1 MISVSQEVIDLIN
14 ADSRTFRAK
23 FKHGDSVYDKIM
35 SLKWN
40 VCLPSSSFSVGNALS
55 IGIQCTAFD
64 VPVSIKG
71 EELELV
77 ITIEGSADE
86 ISIGSFTAEKP
97 TIQNGIVSFNAYDD
111 MSKAGNIPYNST
123 LGEGKH
129 TVNQYV
135 ADVAETLG
143 IGYIS
148 LGSEGEVTV
157 ENDYLSGNSCR
168 NALAYLAGYLGRN
181 CVIKN
186 KKISMKKFT
195 LVDYTM
201 NADRI
206 EEPELEDIDSEIDFI
221 IAQIS
226 SNNTIMNGNGATG
239 TELVCPI
246 MTESQL
252 SNVANM
258 LFGDASPVKTY
269 RSGKVKLLLG
279 DPRLELCDVIKLDY
293 KDAEYIIPIT
303 SISFEYDGGLMT
315 DIEAYALK
323 EPTLLTPSQR
333 LDFAV
338 QEEVKKV
345 LEQLKNIDGTYFYIR
360 YSPNADG
367 SNMTEEPDDKTEYI
381 GVCSTNQSSAPG
393 EASAYTW
400 SKFKGKDGSSNF
412 FHVKYSNDG
421 GKTFTGTD
429 GETAGEYIGILVDS
443 NEDESTNPSDYTW
456 SKIVGTNGKGISAVI
471 NYYLTTNKMGG
482 VTRDDFGGNTEIV
495 TPDKDKPYLWNYE
508 EIRYTSGNP
517 TYTDP
522 CIIGNFAENGSNGRG
537 IKSITEY
544 YLTTQTESTPSKSSF
559 KDTVQTPTETF
570 PFLWNYEKIEYTDES
585 TPYESDVRLI
595 GVYGSDGKSLFTW
608 VKYADDASGTN
619 MSDNATGKKYMGIA
633 YNKTS
638 ATESTTASDYAWSK
652 IQGDDGRGVS
662 KVVTEYYLSTS
673 ETTQIGGSWSE
684 DAPEWVDEK
693 YLWTR
698 LATTYTDGK
707 TEYSDPVVDA
717 SWKKTSVVDE
727 ASKELNETLA
737 NALGLHVTEYAVG
750 SSRIRYYHSNSSLTS
765 SKSGD
770 TILVFNSN
778 GFGVCKT
785 GWNNGNPQ
793 FTYGAT
799 FDGKAV
805 WDILTANTINADLI
819 KAGSIKSL
827 PSAKVQTTIN
837 LDDGTYTSTAGD
849 TKITIQGGEVDE
861 ESGAETTPA
870 GILLDNLSD
879 GSTIRFSV
887 SGIQFMSQEYLKA
900 YTAYAI
906 ALAIDIAL
914 GTNNAPALKPEDPYF
929 SSVAEKDIKTTN
941 LHCKNIYIVG
951 DSDGNEYN
959 LMDALS
965 MLSEQVNLLSE
976 SLTTLQEKYL
986 ALEEAL
992 GQQHEHTAS
1001 TAVRENVVPA
1011 TCTTQGS
1018 YDEVVYCA
1026 TCPEE
1031 ISRTK
1036 KYTNKL
1042 DHSYTSAITKQPT
1055 CIETGIRTHTC
1066 TRCGDS
1072 YTEVISATGE
1082 HIDSD
1087 GNGCCDVC
1095 GTKTGEFY
1103 TLTLNV
1109 EPSGGGTVE
1118 GAGSYLSGSA
1128 ATVKAAHA
1136 NGYTFEGWYQ
1146 GTTKLSGNATYSVP
1160 MTASKTLT
1168 AKFTKNPTS
1177 YTISL
1182 TASPTGGG
1190 YFKIG
1195 GVKTNSSSLTEGSTV
1210 TIEAIPN
1217 DGYTFKKWSDGSTSA
1232 SRTVTVNSAIA
1243 YTATFE
1249 AVETEQTISEG
1260 VETSVNLPV
1269 QKEVVYLK
1277 FVPKYSGSYTFVSL
1291 DQSSLDPD
1299 GYIYLADKQS
1309 QKDSDTSSGGFSVS
1323 WDGFVAGTT
1332 YYLAARLWSGTGTL
1346 KVKVTKDAV
1355 VQNYTITTAASPSS
1369 YGSITGG
1376 GTYASGATATLTATP
1391 NSGYRF
1397 TKWQDGNTDNPRSV
1411 TVTGN
1416 ATYTATFEAVT
1427 ANTEDTIATGQT
1439 KTVTVGNSNASGL
1452 SGLSASN
1459 FSLLKFTPTVT
1470 AEYSFRATG
1479 YTGSSSDTCGCLF
1492 NSSKSTMLASNDN
1505 IGDSSHFSIR
1515 YNCTAGT
1522 TYYLG
1527 VKFYDANVGGTIT
1540 VKCDTET
1547 KYTLTVQASS
1557 SEGGTVSGGGTVKAG
1572 EYCSFTATANDGYE
1586 FAGWYDGNT
1595 LVTTSASSQ
1604 IAMTANKTLTA
1615 KFSKI
1620 LADGQYMFV
1629 ITKTA
1634 GTPTATVK
1642 VKRNGEDITVAD
1654 DWRDTY
1660 AFNEGDTFELTV
1672 TPESNRSFSWHFDK
1686 RNMTSSV
1693 NPFTF
1698 TATASD
1704 NGGRITLYG

>member
-111 MSKAGNIPYNST
+111 MSRAGNIPYNST

-269 RSGKVKLLLG
+269 RSGNVKLLLG

-293 KDAEYIIPIT
+293 KDTEYIIPIT

-315 DIEAYALK
+315 DLEAYALK

-345 LEQLKNIDGTYFYIR
+345 LEQLKNIDGIYFYIR

-443 NEDESTNPSDYTW
+443 NEDDSTNPSDYTW
-456 SKIVGTNGKGISAVI
+456 SKIVGKDGKGISEVI
-471 NYYLTTNKMGG
+471 NYYLTTNKADG

-544 YLTTQTESTPSKSSF
+544 YLTTQTESTPSKTSF
-559 KDTVQTPTETF
+559 KGAIQTPSLTY
-570 PFLWNYEKIEYTDES
+570 PFLWNYEKIEYTDDS

-638 ATESTTASDYAWSK
+638 AAESTTASDYAWSK
-652 IQGDDGRGVS
+652 IQGDNGRGVS

-673 ETTQIGGSWSE
+673 ETTQTGGSWSE
-684 DAPEWVDEK
+684 DAPEWVDGR

-698 LATTYTDGK
+698 LVTYYTDG
-707 TEYSDPVVDA
+707 TNTPSDPVVDA

-737 NALGLHVTEYAVG
+737 NALGLYVTEENGV
-750 SSRIRYYHSNSSLTS
+750 RYYHSVKPLESCGEGS
-765 SKSGD
+765 
-770 TILVFNSN
+770 TILMLNA
-778 GFGVCKT
+778 GAFGVCTT
-785 GWNNGNPQ
+785 GWNGGNPDFQ
-793 FTYGAT
+793 YGTA
-799 FDGKAV
+799 FEKGEAV
-805 WDILTANTINADLI
+805 WNILAANKISADLI
-819 KAGSIKSL
+819 EAGSIKSL

-837 LDDGTYTSTAGD
+837 LDDGTISSTNGETSV
-849 TKITIQGGEVDE
+849 KIQGGYTDE
-861 ESGAETTPA
+861 NGVTYPA
-870 GILLDNLSD
+870 GIALESETEDRHFMFTPSELSFT
-879 GSTIRFSV
+879 TI
-887 SGIQFMSQEYLKA
+887 EYLL
-900 YTAYAI
+900 
-906 ALAIDIAL
+906 ALL
-914 GTNNAPALKPEDPYF
+914 LHELNPSRNPKPADPYF
-929 SSVAEKDIKTTN
+929 SSIAEKDIKTTN
-941 LHCKNIYIVG
+941 IHCKNIYIAG
-951 DSDGNEYN
+951 TDGNEYN
-959 LMDALS
+959 LLDELVIMG
-965 MLSEQVNLLSE
+965 EQVNLLSE
-976 SLTTLQEKYL
+976 SLAALQEKYL

-992 GQQHEHTAS
+992 GQQHEHTYVS
-1001 TAVRENVVPA
+1001 SV
-1011 TCTTQGS
+1011 
-1018 YDEVVYCA
+1018 
-1026 TCPEE
+1026 
-1031 ISRTK
+1031 
-1036 KYTNKL
+1036 
-1042 DHSYTSAITKQPT
+1042 TKQPT
-1055 CIETGIRTHTC
+1055 CTEQGTRKYTC
-1066 TRCGDS
+1066 SVCGSS
-1072 YTEVISATGE
+1072 YTENISATDHTDSNGDGYCDACGTQIGE
-1082 HIDSD
+1082 LSISVGETKTANIEAGKITYFKFVPSTSGIYEFTSLGTSSTEDTIGYLFDANKNQMATDDD
-1087 GNGCCDVC
+1087 GASNRQFLLTQELTAGVTYYWGIKYYTD
-1095 GTKTGEFY
+1095 TKTG
-1103 TLTLNV
+1103 
-1109 EPSGGGTVE
+1109 S
-1118 GAGSYLSGSA
+1118 
-1128 ATVKAAHA
+1128 
-1136 NGYTFEGWYQ
+1136 
-1146 GTTKLSGNATYSVP
+1146 
-1160 MTASKTLT
+1160 
-1168 AKFTKNPTS
+1168 
-1177 YTISL
+1177 I
-1182 TASPTGGG
+1182 
-1190 YFKIG
+1190 
-1195 GVKTNSSSLTEGSTV
+1195 GVKLTYNG
-1210 TIEAIPN
+1210 
-1217 DGYTFKKWSDGSTSA
+1217 
-1232 SRTVTVNSAIA
+1232 
-1243 YTATFE
+1243 
-1249 AVETEQTISEG
+1249 
-1260 VETSVNLPV
+1260 
-1269 QKEVVYLK
+1269 
-1277 FVPKYSGSYTFVSL
+1277 
-1291 DQSSLDPD
+1291 
-1299 GYIYLADKQS
+1299 
-1309 QKDSDTSSGGFSVS
+1309 SSGGSS
-1323 WDGFVAGTT
+1323 ETT
-1332 YYLAARLWSGTGTL
+1332 Y
-1346 KVKVTKDAV
+1346 
-1355 VQNYTITTAASPSS
+1355 
-1369 YGSITGG
+1369 
-1376 GTYASGATATLTATP
+1376 
-1391 NSGYRF
+1391 
-1397 TKWQDGNTDNPRSV
+1397 
-1411 TVTGN
+1411 
-1416 ATYTATFEAVT
+1416 
-1427 ANTEDTIATGQT
+1427 TEDTIADGVLYIGTNTTSIDNTYQGNTEIT
-1439 KTVTVGNSNASGL
+1439 KVIIPNNVTE
-1452 SGLSASN
+1452 
-1459 FSLLKFTPTVT
+1459 F
-1470 AEYSFRATG
+1470 ATDG
-1479 YTGSSSDTCGCLF
+1479 SDTGGQCFRGCTNLTEVVVG
-1492 NSSKSTMLASNDN
+1492 SGITK
-1505 IGDSSHFSIR
+1505 I
-1515 YNCTAGT
+1515 
-1522 TYYLG
+1522 TYAC
-1527 VKFYDANVGGTIT
+1527 FYDCSSLAKVTIPTSVTTISEFAFGGTA
-1540 VKCDTET
+1540 
-1547 KYTLTVQASS
+1547 LTDVYYKGTQEQWSS
-1557 SEGGTVSGGGTVKAG
+1557 INIENNNTPLTN
-1572 EYCSFTATANDGYE
+1572 ATIHYN
-1586 FAGWYDGNT
+1586 
-1595 LVTTSASSQ
+1595 S
-1604 IAMTANKTLTA
+1604 
-1615 KFSKI
+1615 
-1620 LADGQYMFV
+1620 
-1629 ITKTA
+1629 
-1634 GTPTATVK
+1634 
-1642 VKRNGEDITVAD
+1642 
-1654 DWRDTY
+1654 
-1660 AFNEGDTFELTV
+1660 
-1672 TPESNRSFSWHFDK
+1672 
-1686 RNMTSSV
+1686 
-1693 NPFTF
+1693 
-1698 TATASD
+1698 
-1704 NGGRITLYG
+1704 

>member
-40 VCLPSSSFSVGNALS
+40 VCLPSSSFSIGNALS

-111 MSKAGNIPYNST
+111 MSRAGNIPYNST

-143 IGYIS
+143 IDYIS

-269 RSGKVKLLLG
+269 RSGNVKLLLG

-303 SISFEYDGGLMT
+303 SVSFEYDGGLMT
-315 DIEAYALK
+315 DLEAYALK

-345 LEQLKNIDGTYFYIR
+345 LAQLKNIDGIYFYIR

-443 NEDESTNPSDYTW
+443 NEDDSTNPSDYTW
-456 SKIVGTNGKGISAVI
+456 SKIVGKDGKGISEVI
-471 NYYLTTNKMGG
+471 NYYLTTDKADG

-544 YLTTQTESTPSKSSF
+544 YLTTQTESTPSKTSF
-559 KDTVQTPTETF
+559 KGVIQTPSLTY
-570 PFLWNYEKIEYTDES
+570 PFLWNYEKIEYTDNS

-619 MSDNATGKKYMGIA
+619 MSDDATGKKYMGIA
-633 YNKTS
+633 YNKTL

-652 IQGDDGRGVS
+652 IQGDNGRGVS

-673 ETTQIGGSWSE
+673 ETTQTGGSWSE
-684 DAPEWVDEK
+684 DALEWVDGR

-698 LATTYTDGK
+698 LVTYYTDG
-707 TEYSDPVVDA
+707 TNTPSDPVVDA

-737 NALGLHVTEYAVG
+737 NALGLYVTEYPVNG
-750 SSRIRYYHSNSSLTS
+750 GKIRYYHSNPILESSTS
-765 SKSGD
+765 D
-770 TILVFNSN
+770 NIILVFNSN
-778 GFGVCKT
+778 GFGVCTT
-785 GWNNGNPQ
+785 GWNGGNPEFENGMDFGQ
-793 FTYGAT
+793 
-799 FDGKAV
+799 GKAIWNV
-805 WDILTANTINADLI
+805 LIANKISADLI
-819 KAGSIKSL
+819 EAGVLSSRSNSDLQTKLDLATGILKFIFSEGQVVAKGFTVGNEADLTAEQNEELKWVSLNRWPGVHMNMTMPERSVCAYYTPAGLMVGDSSYIESIAAYAIQQFKYECGKGTEPIPL
-827 PSAKVQTTIN
+827 PDFLVSEVGPEYISTKEVLCSN
-837 LDDGTYTSTAGD
+837 LVYISTAGREKNLKD
-849 TKITIQGGEVDE
+849 LDSLVSSLSSECENLKTSLASLQQKY
-861 ESGAETTPA
+861 AE
-870 GILLDNLSD
+870 L
-879 GSTIRFSV
+879 
-887 SGIQFMSQEYLKA
+887 
-900 YTAYAI
+900 
-906 ALAIDIAL
+906 
-914 GTNNAPALKPEDPYF
+914 
-929 SSVAEKDIKTTN
+929 
-941 LHCKNIYIVG
+941 
-951 DSDGNEYN
+951 
-959 LMDALS
+959 
-965 MLSEQVNLLSE
+965 
-976 SLTTLQEKYL
+976 
-986 ALEEAL
+986 LEEIGKAC
-992 GQQHEHTAS
+992 EHPS
-1001 TAVRENVVPA
+1001 TVTKQENVVNP

-1018 YDEVVYCA
+1018 YDNVVYCA
-1026 TCPEE
+1026 TCGEE
-1031 ISRTK
+1031 ITDSRETI
-1036 KYTNKL
+1036 TTDALGHN
-1042 DHSYTSAITKQPT
+1042 YTSSITKQPT
-1055 CIETGIRTHTC
+1055 CTEQGTRKYTC
-1066 TRCGDS
+1066 SVCGSS
-1072 YTEVISATGE
+1072 YTENISATG
-1082 HIDSD
+1082 HTDSNGD
-1087 GNGCCDVC
+1087 GYCDAC
-1095 GTKTGEFY
+1095 GTAVGTFY
-1103 TLTLNV
+1103 TVTLEV
-1109 EPSGGGTVE
+1109 
-1118 GAGSYLSGSA
+1118 
-1128 ATVKAAHA
+1128 
-1136 NGYTFEGWYQ
+1136 
-1146 GTTKLSGNATYSVP
+1146 
-1160 MTASKTLT
+1160 
-1168 AKFTKNPTS
+1168 
-1177 YTISL
+1177 
-1182 TASPTGGG
+1182 SPTGGG
-1190 YFKIG
+1190 TVSQSGNGTYVEDTVVTLSATPNNGYYFLYWTDG
-1195 GVKTNSSSLTEGSTV
+1195 NENRLTE
-1210 TIEAIPN
+1210 TIQVFATKN
-1217 DGYTFKKWSDGSTSA
+1217 QTW
-1232 SRTVTVNSAIA
+1232 
-1243 YTATFE
+1243 TAVFE
-1249 AVETEQTISEG
+1249 AEELTISEG
-1260 VETSVNLPV
+1260 ETKTVNVAQCTVGGYGESVPITDFTLV
-1269 QKEVVYLK
+1269 K
-1277 FVPKYSGSYTFVSL
+1277 FVPTVTGTYQFEVTDSTS
-1291 DQSSLDPD
+1291 
-1299 GYIYLADKQS
+1299 
-1309 QKDSDTSSGGFSVS
+1309 SDTCGRLYNSTKTTVLAEDDDAGTGNHFLFTYDCEADTAYYIAVKFYGSGIASGTADLLVTHLSSGGGS
-1323 WDGFVAGTT
+1323 TE
-1332 YYLAARLWSGTGTL
+1332 
-1346 KVKVTKDAV
+1346 TKQV
-1355 VQNYTITTAASPSS
+1355 NIYGSS
-1369 YGSITGG
+1369 YGSVQVSRNGSIVTGVDNQYTFNIG
-1376 GTYASGATATLTATP
+1376 DTVTLTATP
-1391 NSGYRF
+1391 NSGYSF
-1397 TKWQDGNTDNPRSV
+1397 TVWRSMDDFTDLSTENP
-1411 TVTGN
+1411 
-1416 ATYTATFEAVT
+1416 YTFV
-1427 ANTEDTIATGQT
+1427 
-1439 KTVTVGNSNASGL
+1439 V
-1452 SGLSASN
+1452 
-1459 FSLLKFTPTVT
+1459 
-1470 AEYSFRATG
+1470 
-1479 YTGSSSDTCGCLF
+1479 SSSTP
-1492 NSSKSTMLASNDN
+1492 
-1505 IGDSSHFSIR
+1505 
-1515 YNCTAGT
+1515 
-1522 TYYLG
+1522 
-1527 VKFYDANVGGTIT
+1527 
-1540 VKCDTET
+1540 
-1547 KYTLTVQASS
+1547 
-1557 SEGGTVSGGGTVKAG
+1557 
-1572 EYCSFTATANDGYE
+1572 
-1586 FAGWYDGNT
+1586 
-1595 LVTTSASSQ
+1595 SAIQ
-1604 IAMTANKTLTA
+1604 VY
-1615 KFSKI
+1615 F
-1620 LADGQYMFV
+1620 
-1629 ITKTA
+1629 
-1634 GTPTATVK
+1634 
-1642 VKRNGEDITVAD
+1642 
-1654 DWRDTY
+1654 
-1660 AFNEGDTFELTV
+1660 
-1672 TPESNRSFSWHFDK
+1672 
-1686 RNMTSSV
+1686 
-1693 NPFTF
+1693 
-1698 TATASD
+1698 
-1704 NGGRITLYG
+1704 

>member
-86 ISIGSFTAEKP
+86 ISIGSFAAEKP

-111 MSKAGNIPYNST
+111 MSRAGNIPYNST

-293 KDAEYIIPIT
+293 KDTEYIIPIT

-315 DIEAYALK
+315 DLEAYTLK

-345 LEQLKNIDGTYFYIR
+345 LEQLKNIDGIYFYIR
-360 YSPNADG
+360 YSPNDDG

-393 EASAYTW
+393 VASAYTW

-443 NEDESTNPSDYTW
+443 NEDDSTNPSDYTW
-456 SKIVGTNGKGISAVI
+456 SKIVGKDGKGISAVI
-471 NYYLTTNKMGG
+471 NYYLTTNKADG

-544 YLTTQTESTPSKSSF
+544 YLTTQTESKPSKSSF
-559 KDTVQTPTETF
+559 KGVVQTPSLTY
-570 PFLWNYEKIEYTDES
+570 PFLWNYEKIEYTDDS

-652 IQGDDGRGVS
+652 IQGDNGRGVS

-673 ETTQIGGSWSE
+673 ETTQTGGSWSE
-684 DAPEWVDEK
+684 DAPEWVDGR

-698 LATTYTDGK
+698 LVTYYTDG
-707 TEYSDPVVDA
+707 TNTPSDPVVDA

-737 NALGLHVTEYAVG
+737 NALGLYVTEYTVG
-750 SSRIRYYHSNSSLTS
+750 GGKQRYYHSNSSLAAS
-765 SKSGD
+765 D

-778 GFGVCKT
+778 GFGVCTT
-785 GWNNGNPQ
+785 GWNNGSPQ
-793 FTYGAT
+793 FQYGTT

-805 WDILTANTINADLI
+805 WNILAANKISADLI
-819 KAGSIKSL
+819 EAGSIKSL

-849 TKITIQGGEVDE
+849 TKIIIQGGEVDE

-887 SGIQFMSQEYLKA
+887 SGIQFMSQEYVKA
-900 YTAYAI
+900 YTTYAI
-906 ALAIDIAL
+906 ALALDIAL

-941 LHCKNIYIVG
+941 LHCKNIYLLDVN
-951 DSDGNEYN
+951 SDEEFN
-959 LMDALS
+959 LFDVLS

-976 SLTTLQEKYL
+976 SLTALQEKYL
-986 ALEEAL
+986 VLEEAL

-1001 TAVRENVVPA
+1001 TAVRENVVNA

-1018 YDEVVYCA
+1018 YDEVVYCSS
-1026 TCPEE
+1026 CGVEL
-1031 ISRTK
+1031 SRTK
-1036 KYTNKL
+1036 KYTSVISHNYV
-1042 DHSYTSAITKQPT
+1042 SSVTKQPT
-1055 CIETGIRTHTC
+1055 CTEQGTRKYTC
-1066 TRCGDS
+1066 SVCGSS
-1072 YTEVISATGE
+1072 YTENISATG
-1082 HIDSD
+1082 HTDSNGD
-1087 GNGCCDVC
+1087 GYCDTC
-1095 GTKTGEFY
+1095 GTAVGTFY
-1103 TLTLNV
+1103 TITAN
-1109 EPSGGGTVE
+1109 PNNTNYGTVT
-1118 GAGSYLSGSA
+1118 GGGSYLSG
-1128 ATVKAAHA
+1128 
-1136 NGYTFEGWYQ
+1136 N
-1146 GTTKLSGNATYSVP
+1146 
-1160 MTASKTLT
+1160 
-1168 AKFTKNPTS
+1168 
-1177 YTISL
+1177 
-1182 TASPTGGG
+1182 
-1190 YFKIG
+1190 
-1195 GVKTNSSSLTEGSTV
+1195 
-1210 TIEAIPN
+1210 
-1217 DGYTFKKWSDGSTSA
+1217 
-1232 SRTVTVNSAIA
+1232 
-1243 YTATFE
+1243 
-1249 AVETEQTISEG
+1249 
-1260 VETSVNLPV
+1260 
-1269 QKEVVYLK
+1269 
-1277 FVPKYSGSYTFVSL
+1277 
-1291 DQSSLDPD
+1291 
-1299 GYIYLADKQS
+1299 
-1309 QKDSDTSSGGFSVS
+1309 
-1323 WDGFVAGTT
+1323 
-1332 YYLAARLWSGTGTL
+1332 
-1346 KVKVTKDAV
+1346 
-1355 VQNYTITTAASPSS
+1355 
-1369 YGSITGG
+1369 
-1376 GTYASGATATLTATP
+1376 TATLTATAKT
-1391 NSGYRF
+1391 GYRF
-1397 TKWQDGNTDNPRSV
+1397 VQWSDGNTNATRTV

-1416 ATYTATFEAVT
+1416 KTYTATFEVDETVYFTALITASGASGNDAVRLT
-1427 ANTEDTIATGQT
+1427 KDAAGTQNWNDTNFSVGETLYYYAKAGSGRVIWKVEATQDGEREELQLEDLVADSYLNSDHTEFAYDFFVSSSALGITLEFVVYFKEATSSGDLTISAGET
-1439 KTVTVGNSNASGL
+1439 KTVNVAKCTNGGLGSGVL
-1452 SGLSASN
+1452 ITDFTLV
-1459 FSLLKFTPTVT
+1459 KFVPTVSGT
-1470 AEYSFRATG
+1470 YQFEVTNSER
-1479 YTGSSSDTCGCLF
+1479 SDTCGRLYD
-1492 NSSKSTMLASNDN
+1492 SSKTINLAEDDDAGTGNHFLFTYDCAANTTYYIAVKFYGSSIESGTADLLVTHLSSGGGSTETKN
-1505 IGDSSHFSIR
+1505 IEIR
-1515 YNCTAGT
+1515 CGGSAGT
-1522 TYYLG
+1522 TEIKRNG
-1527 VKFYDANVGGTIT
+1527 VVVHDSSDVYS
-1540 VKCDTET
+1540 DTFN
-1547 KYTLTVQASS
+1547 Y
-1557 SEGGTVSGGGTVKAG
+1557 G
-1572 EYCSFTATANDGYE
+1572 EE
-1586 FAGWYDGNT
+1586 
-1595 LVTTSASSQ
+1595 V
-1604 IAMTANKTLTA
+1604 TLTA
-1615 KFSKI
+1615 NIDASS
-1620 LADGQYMFV
+1620 GY
-1629 ITKTA
+1629 
-1634 GTPTATVK
+1634 
-1642 VKRNGEDITVAD
+1642 
-1654 DWRDTY
+1654 
-1660 AFNEGDTFELTV
+1660 
-1672 TPESNRSFSWHFDK
+1672 SFSSWLDLETGEILTK
-1686 RNMTSSV
+1686 N
-1693 NPFTF
+1693 NIYTF
-1698 TATASD
+1698 TVGSTTPNKIGIGFGVA
-1704 NGGRITLYG
+1704 